1 MTVFIDTAII
11 MYAAGADHPLKA
23 PSAEIVRR
31 VASGE
36 LDGVISAEVV
46 QEVAHRF
53 VHLRQPERAA
63 ELIGHALEVFSP
75 VIPIGQAVVER
86 MPGLIRRYPSL
97 QARDLI
103 HVATCL
109 EERIETIISPDRAFG
124 VVSELQRIDPVDAVE
139 GVDPLDGSAGGIDE
153 APGDVDEVVYR
164 G

>member
-1 MTVFIDTAII
+1 MTVFIDTAVI
-11 MYAAGADHPLKA
+11 MYAAGAEHPLKA

-36 LDGVISAEVV
+36 LAGVTSAEVI
-46 QEVAHRF
+46 QEIAHRF
-53 VHLRQPERAA
+53 VHAQQPERAA

-103 HVATCL
+103 HVAACL
-109 EERIETIISPDRAFG
+109 EERIEAIVSPDRAFDI
-124 VVSELQRIDPVDAVE
+124 VSELERIDPADA
-139 GVDPLDGSAGGIDE
+139 A
-153 APGDVDEVVYR
+153 AVVQK
-164 G
+164 GP